1 MKDLD
6 SLINTFYEEPNEV
19 DISLLPTE
27 LREPLQV
34 LHDRF
39 TEGLRTLIPAI
50 VEGQM
55 SWYGIARS
63 AGDARLLAEE
73 MASWLGPPLGEEP
86 SVVVEANDELDK
98 KALSLSENGILLR
111 TRVSPG
117 WEGQA
122 RNNVRGL
129 IDIWLLTPDRAR
141 DKPRT
146 LGQILR
152 NFYEAIAEQD
162 RDSATD
168 ALDEIRAGG
177 MLSTTNMSFL
187 KVELLGELG
196 TPEELRDDPTLA
208 GISQLRCPPTVSDY
222 LARAADELFIRP
234 GAENSN
240 RKDCRSL
247 AKRIRTTWPNIIA
260 HPSQVRSVHGARCL
274 ALSEL
279 LDTKP
284 RQGVIDHLLSEWSS
298 EDALVSRIVDSL
310 QETLGP
316 TSEPTTNPVGMA
328 AITHYNLHGEFE
340 LLLNAAEKIDQPD
353 IGVVSLVMYAAF
365 NLADTDSAARAVAMV
380 DRLTSADRE
389 ELLGRAVEK
398 SLHAQLLD
406 RNKGTQIPNG
416 WRDWLKGDWPD
427 QPTLLKEWSKDWTI
441 ESITAGE
448 EADLFEYDLLDALNN
463 GTRERVRN
471 GLPIFVLWLTH
482 DDHTGAAAIPLA
494 TTILEIMLDFD
505 AGSGER
511 STALDLLKYIL
522 QIGCS
527 SKEYCTIADAL
538 SRQLKSIGR
547 DDIDWLRDVLD
558 FQICYAVPDTKRRSE
573 LFAQS
578 SALLQRW
585 IADLNHTDAFLL
597 QKIFKMAGSSLKL
610 LPVDAAP
617 LEYKQRKKT
626 FRTVGIHTLDPV
638 NAHRC
643 RDWIKDEWK
652 NVKIYLSHDKANN
665 KKLQGFIRK
674 SDVIL
679 MQTSRAKHPATTA
692 IEQGTKP
699 SRLVR
704 VKGRSASS
712 IYRGLTDWLEA
723 DN

>member
-6 SLINTFYEEPNEV
+6 SRINTFYEEPNEV
-19 DISLLPTE
+19 DISLLPAE

-39 TEGLRTLIPAI
+39 TEGRRTLIPAI

-122 RNNVRGL
+122 RNNVRSL

-274 ALSEL
+274 GLSEL
-279 LDTKP
+279 LASKP
-284 RQGVIDHLLSEWSS
+284 RQGVIDHLRSEWSS
-298 EDALVSRIVDSL
+298 EDALVARLVDLL

-316 TSEPTTNPVGMA
+316 TSEWVDDLDRATSVTRL
-328 AITHYNLHGEFE
+328 YEDGEFE
-340 LLLNAAEKIDQPD
+340 LLLNAAEKVDEPD
-353 IGVVSLVMYAAF
+353 IGVVSLVMSAAI
-365 NLADTDSAARAVAMV
+365 NLADTDSAVFALAMV
-380 DRLTSADRE
+380 DQLTDTDRK
-389 ELLGRAVEK
+389 ELLERAVEK
-398 SLHAQLLD
+398 SLHTQLLD
-406 RNKGTQIPNG
+406 RNEGTQIPNG

-427 QPTLLKEWSKDWTI
+427 QPTLLKEWSKNWSI
-441 ESITAGE
+441 GSITARK
-448 EADLFEYDLLDALNN
+448 EAYLFELDLLDALNN
-463 GTRERVRN
+463 DTRERVRN
-471 GLPIFVLWLTH
+471 GLPILVSWLTH
-482 DDHTGAAAIPLA
+482 DDHTGAAAIPIA
-494 TTILEIMLDFD
+494 TTILDIILSSYP
-505 AGSGER
+505 GLGER
-511 STALDLLKYIL
+511 HTALDLLKYIL

-538 SRQLKSIGR
+538 SQQLESIGR

-558 FQICYAVPDTKRRSE
+558 FQICYAVPNTERRGE

-578 SALLQRW
+578 SPLLQSGLQISITRM
-585 IADLNHTDAFLL
+585 HTCCRRY
-597 QKIFKMAGSSLKL
+597 LK
-610 LPVDAAP
+610 
-617 LEYKQRKKT
+617 
-626 FRTVGIHTLDPV
+626 
-638 NAHRC
+638 
-643 RDWIKDEWK
+643 
-652 NVKIYLSHDKANN
+652 
-665 KKLQGFIRK
+665 
-674 SDVIL
+674 
-679 MQTSRAKHPATTA
+679 
-692 IEQGTKP
+692 
-699 SRLVR
+699 
-704 VKGRSASS
+704 
-712 IYRGLTDWLEA
+712 
-723 DN
+723 

>member
-6 SLINTFYEEPNEV
+6 SRINTFYEEPNEV
-19 DISLLPTE
+19 DISLLPAE

-39 TEGLRTLIPAI
+39 TESRRTLIPAI

-55 SWYGIARS
+55 SWYGITRS

-122 RNNVRGL
+122 RDNVRSL

-146 LGQILR
+146 LGHILR
-152 NFYEAIAEQD
+152 HFYEAIAEQD

-168 ALDEIRAGG
+168 ALDEIHAGG

-274 ALSEL
+274 GLSEL
-279 LDTKP
+279 LASKP
-284 RQGVIDHLLSEWSS
+284 RQGVIDHLRSEWSS
-298 EDALVSRIVDSL
+298 EDALVARLVDLL

-316 TSEPTTNPVGMA
+316 TSEWVDDLDRATSVTRL
-328 AITHYNLHGEFE
+328 YEDGEFE
-340 LLLNAAEKIDQPD
+340 LLLNAAEKVDESD
-353 IGVVSLVMYAAF
+353 IGVVSLVMSAAI
-365 NLADTDSAARAVAMV
+365 NLADTDSAVFALAMV
-380 DRLTSADRE
+380 DQLTDTDRK
-389 ELLGRAVEK
+389 ELLERAVEK
-398 SLHAQLLD
+398 SLHTQLLD
-406 RNKGTQIPNG
+406 RNEGTQIPNG

-427 QPTLLKEWSKDWTI
+427 QPTLLKEWSKNWSI
-441 ESITAGE
+441 ESITARK
-448 EADLFEYDLLDALNN
+448 EAYLFELDLLDALNN
-463 GTRERVRN
+463 DTRERVRN
-471 GLPIFVLWLTH
+471 GLPILVSWLTH
-482 DDHTGAAAIPLA
+482 DDHTGAAAIPIA
-494 TTILEIMLDFD
+494 TTILDIILSSYP
-505 AGSGER
+505 GLGER
-511 STALDLLKYIL
+511 HTALDLLKYIL
-522 QIGCS
+522 HIGCS
-527 SKEYCTIADAL
+527 SEQYCTIADAL
-538 SRQLKSIGR
+538 SGQLESIGR
-547 DDIDWLRDVLD
+547 DDINWLRDVLD
-558 FQICYAVPDTKRRSE
+558 FQICYAVPNTERRGE

-578 SALLQRW
+578 LTFFQKYMV
-585 IADLNHTDAFLL
+585 DLNHTNALRL
-597 QKIFKMAGSSLKL
+597 QKIFKIAGIRLEH
-610 LPVDAAP
+610 LPGDAIP
-617 LEYKQRKKT
+617 LEYKQRKKS
-626 FRTVGIHTLDPV
+626 FRTVGIHTLSPP
-638 NAHRC
+638 NAYKC

-652 NVKIYLSHDKANN
+652 NVKVYLSHDKANSD
-665 KKLQGFIRK
+665 KLQGFIRK
-674 SDVIL
+674 SDIIL
-679 MQTSRAKHPATTA
+679 MQTSRATHPATTA

-699 SRLVR
+699 SSLVR
-704 VKGRSASS
+704 VKGTNAASL
-712 IYRGLTDWLEA
+712 YKGLTDWLEA
-723 DN
+723 EN